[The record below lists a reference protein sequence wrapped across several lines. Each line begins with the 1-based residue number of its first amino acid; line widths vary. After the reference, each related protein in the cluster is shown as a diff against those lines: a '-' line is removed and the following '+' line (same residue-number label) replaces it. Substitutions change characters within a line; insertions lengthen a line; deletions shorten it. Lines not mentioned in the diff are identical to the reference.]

1 MWLLRH
7 LAFQTFSFSDI
18 LLFEMFCISYKSNIC
33 EFILMCWPKTSTQ
46 KMGFA
51 CGPWIEEGTVSEIC
65 TKSKTFESILMM
77 CFPTISTQTSSKN
90 CCECKVR
97 ENQLWTPADEILLR
111 PRASQLKCDALSCHQ
126 CCLKPSPEVALH
138 QKIFSTTTDYQTSCS
153 EVSAA
158 TTTTLRLNWENQ
170 LCCVRDRCVLRAVF
184 GDDAQSCLEPG

>member
-1 MWLLRH
+1 MWLFRH
-7 LAFQTFSFSDI
+7 LAFQTFVFLRRSVFLTNLTFVNLSLCAD
-18 LLFEMFCISYKSNIC
+18 LKFQH
-33 EFILMCWPKTSTQ
+33 T
-46 KMGFA
+46 KMGYA
-51 CGPWIEEGTVSEIC
+51 CGPWIEEGTVSDIC
-65 TKSKTFESILMM
+65 IKSNIFESILM
-77 CFPTISTQTSSKN
+77 CFPTISTQKSSKN

-111 PRASQLKCDALSCHQ
+111 QRASQLKCDALSCHQ

-184 GDDAQSCLEPG
+184 GDDAQSFLEPG